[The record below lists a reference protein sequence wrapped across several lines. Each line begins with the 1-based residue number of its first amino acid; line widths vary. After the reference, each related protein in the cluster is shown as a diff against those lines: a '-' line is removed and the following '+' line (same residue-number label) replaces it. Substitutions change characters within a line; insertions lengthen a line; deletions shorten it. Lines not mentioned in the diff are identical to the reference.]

1 MTVIGK
7 PKVELIGNDGN
18 AFAIL
23 GRCNRAAKRA
33 GWTSDSLAR
42 FQQDAMSGDYD
53 HLLTVVLEH
62 FEVDG
67 VTASVEVDDDDYLDD
82 LDDDDLVWDEDY
94 QDYV

>member
-18 AFAIL
+18 AFSIL
-23 GRCNRAAKRA
+23 GQCNRAAKRA
-33 GWTSDSLAR
+33 GWSQEALTR
-42 FQQDAMSGDYD
+42 FQGEAMSGDYD
-53 HLLTVVLEH
+53 HLLQVVLEH

-67 VTASVEVDDDDYLDD
+67 VTTSVDDDE
-82 LDDDDLVWDEDY
+82 DDLVWDDDY